1 MNKHQK
7 GRLGEDLAVGFLEE
21 KGYRIIARNYRY
33 DRGEIDIIAHEG
45 EDLVF
50 VEVKLRETEAFG
62 SPEESITPFKEEQ
75 LKKVAEG
82 YLYEHGDE
90 NQPCRFDIVA
100 ITFVDGKPLI
110 RILHHA
116 ID

>member
-7 GRLGEDLAVGFLEE
+7 GEWGENLAAHFLKE
-21 KGYRIIARNYRY
+21 KGYRIIERNYRY
-33 DRGEIDIIAHEG
+33 DRGEIDIVAQDG
-45 EDLVF
+45 NDLVF

-82 YLYEHGDE
+82 YLFEHNLED
-90 NQPCRFDIVA
+90 QSCRFDVVA
-100 ITFVDGKPLI
+100 ITFADGKPRI
-110 RILHHA
+110 RILQNA
-116 ID
+116 IL

>member
-7 GRLGEDLAVGFLEE
+7 GRLGENLAAQFLEG
-21 KGYRIIARNYRY
+21 KGYRIIERNYRY
-33 DRGEIDIIAHEG
+33 DRGEIDIIAQDG
-45 EDLVF
+45 KDLVF

-82 YLYEHGDE
+82 YLFEKNLED
-90 NQPCRFDIVA
+90 QPCRFDVVA
-100 ITFVDGKPLI
+100 ITFVDGKPKI
-110 RILHHA
+110 RILQNA
-116 ID
+116 IV

>member
-7 GRLGEDLAVGFLEE
+7 GRLGEDLAAHFLEG
-21 KGYRIIARNYRY
+21 KGYRIIERNYRY
-33 DRGEIDIIAHEG
+33 DRGEIDIVAQDG
-45 EDLVF
+45 NDLVF

-82 YLYEHGDE
+82 YLFEHNLED
-90 NQPCRFDIVA
+90 QSCRFDVVA
-100 ITFVDGKPLI
+100 IVLADGKPKI
-110 RILHHA
+110 RILQNA
-116 ID
+116 IL